1 MQLPRMWPHLG
12 HFSGFSTLRIHSCP
26 HFSHFAVLTCMIFHN
41 QHYCRKCYMLSNTN
55 DMLTGEHMTSEH
67 ISEIETEG
75 DLRESKPEDFNLSV
89 ILSFSFSVATS
100 WND

>member
-1 MQLPRMWPHLG
+1 
-12 HFSGFSTLRIHSCP
+12 
-26 HFSHFAVLTCMIFHN
+26 
-41 QHYCRKCYMLSNTN
+41 MLSNTN
-55 DMLTGEHMTSEH
+55 DMLTGEHIASES

-89 ILSFSFSVATS
+89 ILSFSFSAS